1 MIIHRDW
8 HFGKDDGKGA
18 FYMLNKE
25 TKLLKVDLQ
34 LFNDGGAVSGESASS
49 GAAESASK
57 VGNVTNGSNR
67 RSKSGAFDN
76 VVFGKQESATSDGAT
91 NPVAEGKPTGA
102 GKADVSTTSDTL
114 EARRKAYNDLISGE
128 YKDID
133 QERFQQVFDRRF
145 KEVKGIEEELASHKP
160 ILDKLM
166 TRYGVKDVAA
176 LDKALTEDT
185 EYWERVAEE
194 KGMTVEQY
202 HAMQKLEQENAEL
215 KAIRQRQIGQQ
226 QFQQQIDTWYKEADK
241 VKEVYP
247 SFDFKKE
254 AQNPEFLK
262 LLRNGN
268 SVEHAYKVLH
278 FDELTESAA
287 RVAAQTADAQAQAR
301 IKQKAS
307 RPSENGISSQ
317 SAAIV
322 RNDVSSLTRAERA
335 EIARRV
341 QRGDKITF

>member
-1 MIIHRDW
+1 MPTVLR
-8 HFGKDDGKGA
+8 
-18 FYMLNKE
+18 
-25 TKLLKVDLQ
+25 KLFKVDLQ
-34 LFNDGGAVSGESASS
+34 MFNDGGAS
-49 GAAESASK
+49 GAEGSVATSTENAPK
-57 VGNVTNGSNR
+57 VETKPSGSNR
-67 RSKSGAFDN
+67 RSKSGEFDN
-76 VVFGKQESATSDGAT
+76 VVFGKQEGTTSDGAT
-91 NPVAEGKPTGA
+91 SLDTEGKPTGA
-102 GKADVSTTSDTL
+102 GDTDVTTTSNTL
-114 EARRKAYNDLISGE
+114 EERKKAFNDLINGE
-128 YKDID
+128 YKDLY
-133 QERFQQVFDRRF
+133 QEEFQRVFDRRF
-145 KEVKGIEEELASHKP
+145 KQVKGMESDLAAQKP

-166 TRYGVKDVAA
+166 ARYGVDDVAK

-194 KGMTVEQY
+194 HGMTVEQY
-202 HAMQKLEQENAEL
+202 HAMQKLERENAEL

-226 QFQQQIDTWYKEADK
+226 QFQQQIDDWYKQADA
-241 VKEVYP
+241 VKEIYP
-247 SFDFKKE
+247 SFDFKTE
-254 AQNPEFLK
+254 AQNPEFLS

-278 FDELTESAA
+278 FDELTQNAA

-307 RPSENGISSQ
+307 RPSENGTSSQ

-322 RNDVSSLTRAERA
+322 RNDVSTLTRAERA

>member
-1 MIIHRDW
+1 MPKFI
-8 HFGKDDGKGA
+8 
-18 FYMLNKE
+18 
-25 TKLLKVDLQ
+25 TKLLNVDLQ
-34 LFNDGGAVSGESASS
+34 LFNDGGTGGAEASAVATESAP
-49 GAAESASK
+49 K
-57 VGNVTNGSNR
+57 VDTKMSGSNR
-67 RSKSGAFDN
+67 RSKAGEFDN
-76 VVFGKQESATSDGAT
+76 VVFGKQDSATDT
-91 NPVAEGKPTGA
+91 NTASPTPEGQLTGA
-102 GKADVSTTSDTL
+102 SKTDVSTTSDTL
-114 EARRKAYNDLISGE
+114 EARRKAYNDLINGE

-145 KEVKGIEEELASHKP
+145 KQVKGMETELATHKP
-160 ILDKLM
+160 IIDKLM
-166 TRYGVKDVAA
+166 ARYGIDDVTKLEKA
-176 LDKALTEDT
+176 LDEDT

-202 HAMQKLEQENAEL
+202 HAMQKLEQEVAEL
-215 KAIRQRQIGQQ
+215 RNIRQRQSAQN
-226 QFQQQIDTWYKEADK
+226 QFEQQIDNWYKEAK
-241 VKEVYP
+241 AVKELYP

-262 LLRNGN
+262 LLKNGN

-278 FDELTESAA
+278 FDELTQNAA

-307 RPSENGISSQ
+307 RPSENGTSSQ

-322 RNDVSSLTRAERA
+322 RSDVSSLTRAERA

>member
-1 MIIHRDW
+1 MP
-8 HFGKDDGKGA
+8 KV
-18 FYMLNKE
+18 LN
-25 TKLLKVDLQ
+25 KLLKVDLQ
-34 LFNDGGAVSGESASS
+34 LFNDGGATGGAEGSAAATEGAPKTES
-49 GAAESASK
+49 K
-57 VGNVTNGSNR
+57 LNGSSR
-67 RSKSGAFDN
+67 RSKAGEFDN
-76 VVFGKQESATSDGAT
+76 VVFGKQEGTTSDGAT
-91 NPVAEGKPTGA
+91 SLDTEGKPMGA
-102 GKADVSTTSDTL
+102 GNTDVTTTSNTL
-114 EARRKAYNDLISGE
+114 EERQKAYNDFINE

-133 QERFQQVFDRRF
+133 QKRFQDTFDRRF
-145 KEVKGIEEELASHKP
+145 KQVKGMEADLAAQKP

-166 TRYGVKDVAA
+166 ARYGVDDVAQ

-194 KGMTVEQY
+194 HGMTVEQY
-202 HAMQKLEQENAEL
+202 HAMQKLERENAEL
-215 KAIRQRQIGQQ
+215 KAIRKRQEGQK
-226 QFQQQIDTWYKEADK
+226 QFQQQIDSWYAEADR
-241 VKEVYP
+241 VKEIYP

-254 AQNPEFLK
+254 AQNPEFLS

-278 FDELTESAA
+278 FDELTQNAA

-307 RPSENGISSQ
+307 RPSENGTSSQ

-322 RNDVSSLTRAERA
+322 RNDVSSLTRKERA

-341 QRGDKITF
+341 QRGEKIIF

>member
-1 MIIHRDW
+1 MPN
-8 HFGKDDGKGA
+8 
-18 FYMLNKE
+18 NKV
-25 TKLLKVDLQ
+25 LLKFDLQ
-34 LFNDGGAVSGESASS
+34 MFNDGGASGGAEASVA
-49 GAAESASK
+49 GNEGASK
-57 VGNVTNGSNR
+57 AGTAMSGSSR
-67 RSKSGAFDN
+67 RSKSGEFDN
-76 VVFGKQESATSDGAT
+76 VVFGKQEGTTASGAT
-91 NPVAEGKPTGA
+91 TPAAEGMPTGA
-102 GKADVSTTSDTL
+102 GKTDVSTTSNTL
-114 EARRKAYNDLISGE
+114 EERRKAYNDLISGE

-145 KEVKGIEEELASHKP
+145 KEVKGIEEQLSAQQP

-166 TRYGVKDVAA
+166 QRYGVNDVKA

-185 EYWERVAEE
+185 EYWEAVAEE

-202 HAMQKLEQENAEL
+202 HAMQKLERENAEL
-215 KAIRQRQIGQQ
+215 RAIRQKQLGQA
-226 QFQQQIDTWYKEADK
+226 QFQQQIDTWYKEAEQ
-241 VKEVYP
+241 VKQIYP

-254 AQNPEFLK
+254 TQNPEFLK
-262 LLRNGN
+262 LLKNGN

-278 FDELTESAA
+278 FDELTNNAAMYAA
-287 RVAAQTADAQAQAR
+287 RTADAQAQAR
-301 IKQKAS
+301 MKSKAS
-307 RPSENGISSQ
+307 RPSENGTSSQ